1 MPLSPRRAWILSIT
15 AGVGVSL
22 TAIATLF
29 VYRWE
34 VSQQRSRFQQQI
46 ENLAIALQRSL
57 NRYNDLLTFLND
69 HYDVRQGQVTRQEFD
84 AFVARSLAEY
94 PGIQALEWAPLVPA
108 SARATYE
115 QTVQAEGYPTFR
127 ITELG
132 PDDQLIPAG
141 ERPNYLP
148 VTFLAPFTG
157 NEAAFGFDLNS
168 SPARV
173 AAIEPARDS
182 GEIHATGRI
191 RLVQEQRDQ
200 YGFLMVLPRYRA
212 DRDPPSLALRQAQFA
227 GILLGVF
234 RVSDVVEEALQ
245 DLSYDINFDLRD
257 QNAETPEQ
265 FLGRYDAE
273 TQTVVAVDNNAIAAE
288 ALRTKTLCPSSDSCT
303 RTLAIGQRQWLVSFA
318 PAVAYPLSQ
327 PYATWATLLT
337 GLLLTGSLVLFLRNL
352 QSELVRTQQLNELK
366 LRFFSMASHEL
377 RTPLSTILLSTESLQ
392 ANFSS
397 LSDGQK
403 QSNLERIHLTAQQM
417 SQQITD
423 LLTLTRAEVG
433 KLEFNPAILEVTAFC
448 QQVIDEMQPG
458 MAQTIEFRCTGVK
471 RGRGAQVNVRCQV
484 PGARCRCQVPGAR
497 SGASV
502 PGSTRYPTPDTRY
515 PIPEYP
521 IPDTRHPIPDTRHPI
536 PDTRHPIPDTRHPIP
551 FIPAYPES
559 PYSNERRHAPGSNAR
574 RKDAANQVRGCFPKF
589 QAQRTPPCPGPE
601 TQSESACCVGSDLPR
616 AEF

>member
-1 MPLSPRRAWILSIT
+1 VHLSLRRAWILGIT

-34 VSQQRSRFQQQI
+34 ISQQQSRFQQQI

-69 HYDVRQGQVTRQEFD
+69 HYDVRQGQVTQQEFE

-94 PGIQALEWAPLVPA
+94 PGIQALEWAPLV
-108 SARATYE
+108 SLSDRATYE
-115 QTVQAEGYPTFR
+115 QTVQAEGYPTFQ

-132 PDDQLIPAG
+132 PDDQLIRAG

-148 VTFLAPFTG
+148 VTFLAPFDG
-157 NEAAFGFDLNS
+157 NQAAFGFDLNS

-200 YGFLMVLPRYRA
+200 YGFLVVLPRYRTES
-212 DRDPPSLALRQAQFA
+212 DPPSLALRQAQFA

-273 TQTVVAVDNNAIAAE
+273 TQTVVAVDNNPIAAE
-288 ALRTKTLCPSSDSCT
+288 ALRTRTLCLSPDSCT

-318 PAVAYPLSQ
+318 PAAAYPLSQ

-352 QSELVRTQQLNELK
+352 QNELVRTQQLNDLK

-433 KLEFNPAILEVTAFC
+433 KLEFNPAMLDVTAFC
-448 QQVIDEMQPG
+448 QQMIDEMQPG
-458 MAQTIEFRCTGVK
+458 IAQPVEFSSDQPVVKAFWDKKLMRSLLSNLLSNAAKYSPATGPIQL
-471 RGRGAQVNVRCQV
+471 RLSSNPHQATLEVRDCGIGIPSQDQ
-484 PGARCRCQVPGAR
+484 ARILEAFQR
-497 SGASV
+497 
-502 PGSTRYPTPDTRY
+502 
-515 PIPEYP
+515 
-521 IPDTRHPIPDTRHPI
+521 
-536 PDTRHPIPDTRHPIP
+536 
-551 FIPAYPES
+551 
-559 PYSNERRHAPGSNAR
+559 GSNAGDIPGTGLGLAIV
-574 RKDAANQVRGCFPKF
+574 KVCVDLHRGNWQITSKEG
-589 QAQRTPPCPGPE
+589 QGT
-601 TQSESACCVGSDLPR
+601 TVSVTLPL
-616 AEF
+616 E